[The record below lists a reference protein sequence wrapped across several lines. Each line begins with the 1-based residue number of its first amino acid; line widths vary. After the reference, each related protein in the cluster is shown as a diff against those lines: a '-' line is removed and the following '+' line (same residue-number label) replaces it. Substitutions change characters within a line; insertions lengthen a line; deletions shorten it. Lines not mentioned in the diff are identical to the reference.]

1 MGWLHCKRCWRH
13 RGRSQW
19 AGVDTNSRDCWSRR
33 EGIGCGASV
42 GNSRRY
48 SRCGFAAVAR
58 PANSSA
64 TTGTG
69 AKGGQQ
75 EVRECGTTRLV
86 VFRAQQPGP
95 PYGTGPEQA
104 RRFEPFDL
112 SMQSSRWHVDLLR
125 KFGDAV
131 VPIGVQQEIGIRAGA
146 TLRIDT
152 GSVSST
158 TFAAPPGTSSTR
170 RFTMSAPCPAPHG
183 PQVGRYVRRASIGD
197 RRIAT
202 GLS

>member
-1 MGWLHCKRCWRH
+1 
-13 RGRSQW
+13 
-19 AGVDTNSRDCWSRR
+19 
-33 EGIGCGASV
+33 
-42 GNSRRY
+42 
-48 SRCGFAAVAR
+48 
-58 PANSSA
+58 
-64 TTGTG
+64 
-69 AKGGQQ
+69 
-75 EVRECGTTRLV
+75 V

-131 VPIGVQQEIGIRAGA
+131 VPIGEQQEIGIRAGA

-202 GLS
+202 ALS